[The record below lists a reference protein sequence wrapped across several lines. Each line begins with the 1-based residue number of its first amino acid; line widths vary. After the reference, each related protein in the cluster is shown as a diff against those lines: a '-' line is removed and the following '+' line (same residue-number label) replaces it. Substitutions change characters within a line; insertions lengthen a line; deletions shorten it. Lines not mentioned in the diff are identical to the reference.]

1 MGGTL
6 VVAVS
11 VDIGGVPEGDAH
23 ICCTGE
29 DFEVLFFCFCG
40 TVEGR
45 HAHCSES
52 DCIVNLNLTQG
63 RLLAE
68 TDAPVL
74 PSLRVG

>member
-1 MGGTL
+1 
-6 VVAVS
+6 VAVS
-11 VDIGGVPEGDAH
+11 VDIGRVPEGDAH
-23 ICCTGE
+23 ICGTGK

-40 TVEGR
+40 TVEGG

-52 DCIVNLNLTQG
+52 DCHVNLDLTKG

-68 TDAPVL
+68 TDMPVL